1 VLLALDRREH
11 RTVFGSMSGQ
21 PGHVVRECQHLSG
34 EMLVCDANLARGP
47 ELADP
52 VHGRPHHEVVQHRLA
67 ERQLERL
74 LRDLFGRFRIARQ
87 ERYAEAVRDG
97 LCQQALA
104 ELVAA
109 ALHAYH
115 GTPSREGE
123 R

>member
-1 VLLALDRREH
+1 MLLALDRREH

-21 PGHVVRECQHLSG
+21 PGHVVRERQHLRSDLSG
-34 EMLVCDANLARGP
+34 EMLVCNADLPRGP

-52 VHGRPHHEVVQHRLA
+52 VHGRPDHEVVEHRLA
-67 ERQLERL
+67 ERQLEGL
-74 LRDLFGRFRIARQ
+74 LRDLFGRFRIAGQ

-109 ALHAYH
+109 ALHVYH
-115 GTPSREGE
+115 GTP
-123 R
+123 